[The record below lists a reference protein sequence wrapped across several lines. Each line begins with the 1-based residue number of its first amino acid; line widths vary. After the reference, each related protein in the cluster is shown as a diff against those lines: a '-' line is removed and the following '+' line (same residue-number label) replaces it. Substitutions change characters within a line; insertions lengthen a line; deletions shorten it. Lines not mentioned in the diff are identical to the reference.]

1 MQQMHLEQVVR
12 NIDGRLE
19 RVEQIL
25 PTLPTR
31 EELDRKLD
39 EKIAPLATRDELDR
53 KLDEKI
59 APLATRD
66 ELDRKL
72 DEKTAPL
79 ATREELDRKLDD
91 QAVKLVTRSE
101 FEARIATLATKEDLR
116 QESERTRRHT
126 QVLFESLTDDIR
138 IVAEG
143 VAATQAEIRLI
154 VRPTLD
160 SHERRITTLEDAHG
174 SDRRGPAA

>member
-53 KLDEKI
+53 KLD
-59 APLATRD
+59 
-66 ELDRKL
+66 
-72 DEKTAPL
+72 
-79 ATREELDRKLDD
+79 D

-126 QVLFESLTDDIR
+126 QVLFESLRDDIR

-174 SDRRGPAA
+174 SSRRGPAA